1 MSHGME
7 AGICI
12 YIDICY
18 SSKSWWLMIIFME
31 VQWCI
36 YIYTDNADLLMTTII
51 CHDFNGYLWMSLLM
65 LHTGYIGM
73 ILVDHGI

>member
-12 YIDICY
+12 YIY
-18 SSKSWWLMIIFME
+18 MLFFNVMMINDYIHGSA
-31 VQWCI
+31 VVCI

>member
-1 MSHGME
+1 
-7 AGICI
+7 
-12 YIDICY
+12 
-18 SSKSWWLMIIFME
+18 MIIFME